1 VKEYNNRKEAA
12 MSESASAVERV
23 GEDALKEAALGEVDQ
38 VMSERHMIPLEEVQ
52 ERRRRIM
59 SMFDMLRGIEDGGMI
74 VGEGF
79 YIKREPTC
87 FTVFRRGAGIQHVA
101 PRVVTV
107 STMFTP
113 KMFFEGIR

>member
-1 VKEYNNRKEAA
+1 
-12 MSESASAVERV
+12 MSENASAVQTV
-23 GEDALKEAALGEVDQ
+23 GEDALKEAALQEVDE
-38 VMSERHMIPLEEVQ
+38 VMSERHGVPLIEVQ

-59 SMFDMLRGIEDGGMI
+59 SMFDMLRGIQDGGII
-74 VGEGF
+74 VGDGF

-87 FTVFRRGAGIQHVA
+87 FTVFRKGAGIQHVA

-113 KMFFEGIR
+113 KMFFEGIL

>member
-1 VKEYNNRKEAA
+1 MNDYSVRATPVK
-12 MSESASAVERV
+12 
-23 GEDALKEAALGEVDQ
+23 EDALREAALQEVDQ
-38 VMSERHMIPLEEVQ
+38 DMSDRLGIPLEDITT
-52 ERRRRIM
+52 RRKNIE
-59 SMFDMLRGIEDGGMI
+59 SMFDMLRNIQDGGVI
-74 VGEGF
+74 FGEGF

-113 KMFFEGIR
+113 KMFFEGIL